1 MKTGRL
7 LKFRRPAGD
16 VHAYLYREG
25 GNVQAAIYVAARAGG
40 APPAVTFSG
49 TSEAEVEA
57 QVRVWVD
64 EHFPR
69 QC

>member
-7 LKFRRPAGD
+7 IKFRRPEGD

-25 GNVQAAIYVAARAGG
+25 GNARAAIYVAARAGG
-40 APPAVTFSG
+40 APPAITFSG
-49 TSEAEVEA
+49 PNEAEVEA
-57 QVRVWVD
+57 QVRAWVE

-69 QC
+69 QA